1 MAWFYRKKNIAWLR
15 HYYVIKTANVYNMF
29 SSSRH
34 KRLLCGVM
42 YRIKRFT
49 GYDCNV
55 WVSLLLQDNKQ
66 TGYTNKTG
74 NLTHILFSNLETFVW
89 KNRLTLHRSTD
100 DGHCIHFM
108 HILGEKTG

>member
-55 WVSLLLQDNKQ
+55 
-66 TGYTNKTG
+66 
-74 NLTHILFSNLETFVW
+74 
-89 KNRLTLHRSTD
+89 
-100 DGHCIHFM
+100 
-108 HILGEKTG
+108 